1 MNDPEGAHDTEPSGA
16 PAAST
21 EPGADNDPSGGD
33 ITEPGP
39 PREEVEANPGDGD
52 STEDFFRWLPTMWL
66 WHRRRRELVERRSSD
81 GADFAT
87 YASAGRPA
95 RAAVRAEAKDTVEV
109 QPRRGRPFAVGDRPG
124 SIEASE
130 RDAPTVSIRKR
141 KSVLGRTGML
151 VGSVV
156 VAVVSAAL
164 GIGSRLHWPRASDE
178 STPLPPAATVLAQA
192 LGPPA
197 APTESMALA
206 PSRARESAP
215 PLEIRAPETKT
226 STRAMGGAPTM
237 KESGRKMDGP
247 GAAGRRVD
255 SSVVG
260 RAMSSAT
267 PPSKDQY
274 FEEP

>member
-21 EPGADNDPSGGD
+21 EPGGDTDPTGGE

-39 PREEVEANPGDGD
+39 PPRQSEADPTDGD

-66 WHRRRRELVERRSSD
+66 WHRRKRELVERRSSD
-81 GADFAT
+81 GGDFVA

-95 RAAVRAEAKDTVEV
+95 RAAVRAEAKETVEV
-109 QPRRGRPFAVGDRPG
+109 QPPSGRPFAVDDRRG
-124 SIEASE
+124 SIEVSE
-130 RDAPTVSIRKR
+130 RDAPTVSIPKR
-141 KSVLGRTGML
+141 KGVPRRKGVL
-151 VGSVV
+151 VGSLA
-156 VAVVSAAL
+156 VAVVSAAV
-164 GIGSRLHWPRASDE
+164 GIGSRLERPRGNEGA
-178 STPLPPAATVLAQA
+178 TPLPAAAPVLAQT

-197 APTESMALA
+197 APTESVA
-206 PSRARESAP
+206 PAASSARESAP

-226 STRAMGGAPTM
+226 SQRPMGSAPTM
-237 KESGRKMDGP
+237 KESGRKMDRPRAVGR
-247 GAAGRRVD
+247 GAD
-255 SSVVG
+255 SSAAI

-267 PPSKDQY
+267 PPKDQY